1 MTKKILVTGGN
12 GFLGLRII
20 SQLLT
25 KGYDVRTTLRSLDK
39 QSLVLDTLAANNIAN
54 VNQLDFV
61 QADLSRDEGWQEAM
75 NGITDVMSV
84 ASPVFFGNTKDKNA
98 AMRPAIDGITRII
111 GAAQNAGVERLVMT
125 ANFGGVGF
133 SNLDKNSITDENDWT
148 NPDQK
153 GLSLY
158 EKSKLLAEKEAWKL
172 VNESDNSMA
181 LTTINPVAILG
192 PAMNGHISGSFG
204 ILENLMNGSMKR
216 IPNIPLNIVDVRDV
230 ADLHIRAME
239 NPNAAGERFIATADG
254 QITMP
259 EMAAIIRQHYPQLEN
274 KVADKI
280 LPNWMV
286 RVGSLFN
293 QQAKEGQLLLDMNRN
308 VSNQKARKLLGWQPI
323 GSIEE
328 TILATLQ
335 SMDKFGLLK

>member
-1 MTKKILVTGGN
+1 MTKKVLVTGGN

-20 SQLLT
+20 SQLLA

-54 VNQLDFV
+54 VNQLEFV

-75 NGITDVMSV
+75 NCITDVMSV
-84 ASPVFFGNTKDKNA
+84 ASPVFFDNTKDKNA

-111 GAAQNAGVERLVMT
+111 GAAQNAGVKRLVMT

-148 NPDQK
+148 NPKQK

-259 EMAAIIRQHYPQLEN
+259 EMAAIIRQHYPQLDN
-274 KVADKI
+274 KVANKI

-293 QQAKEGQLLLDMNRN
+293 QQAQESRLLLDVNRN

-335 SMDKFGLLK
+335 SMDKFDLLK

>member
-1 MTKKILVTGGN
+1 MIKKVLVTGGN

-20 SQLLT
+20 SQLLA

-54 VNQLDFV
+54 LDLLEFV
-61 QADLSRDEGWQEAM
+61 RADLSKDDGWQEAM

-98 AMRPAIDGITRII
+98 AMRPAIDGITRNVQ
-111 GAAQNAGVERLVMT
+111 AAQNAGVKRLVMT

-204 ILENLMNGSMKR
+204 ILENLMNGSMKH

-254 QITMP
+254 QITMS
-259 EMAAIIRQHYPQLEN
+259 EMATIIRQHYPQLKSE
-274 KVADKI
+274 VADKI
-280 LPNWMV
+280 LPNWVV

-293 QQAKEGQLLLDMNRN
+293 QQAKEGQLLLDVNRN
-308 VSNQKARKLLGWQPI
+308 VSNQKARDLLGWQPV
-323 GSIEE
+323 GSIEK
-328 TILATLQ
+328 TILDTLQ
-335 SMDKFGLLK
+335 SMDKFDLLK

>member
-1 MTKKILVTGGN
+1 M
-12 GFLGLRII
+12 
-20 SQLLT
+20 T

-54 VNQLDFV
+54 VNQLEFV

-148 NPDQK
+148 NPNQK

-259 EMAAIIRQHYPQLEN
+259 EMAAIIRQHYPQLDN
-274 KVADKI
+274 KVAIKI

-293 QQAKEGQLLLDMNRN
+293 QQAQEGRLLLDVNRN

-335 SMDKFGLLK
+335 SMDKFDLLK